1 MIGGVDET
9 QEMLVFCVEYNIV
22 LDVEMIDMQDANIDY
37 ERMEKSDVK
46 YWFWVD
52 MSVKMEK
59 SYLII

>member
-59 SYLII
+59 LYLII

>member
-1 MIGGVDET
+1 M
-9 QEMLVFCVEYNIV
+9 

-59 SYLII
+59 LYLII